1 MTCTFF
7 GHRSY
12 NGEYNEKLKE
22 EIEKLIKEG
31 VKDFLVGHNGGFDSS
46 VKQIL
51 KELKKQYTDIRYTVV
66 LSRLD
71 KYLTEK
77 NETVFPDG
85 IENALPRFKIIYRNN
100 WMINNSDIVISYVRN
115 SLTNGASSFTDIAR
129 RKGKR
134 IISI

>member
-12 NGEYNEKLKE
+12 NGENNEKLKE

-31 VKDFLVGHNGGFDSS
+31 VTDFLVGHNGGFDSS

-100 WMINNSDIVISYVRN
+100 WMINNSDIVITYVRN

>member
-12 NGEYNEKLKE
+12 NGESNEKLKE

-51 KELKKQYTDIRYTVV
+51 KE
-66 LSRLD
+66 
-71 KYLTEK
+71 
-77 NETVFPDG
+77 
-85 IENALPRFKIIYRNN
+85 
-100 WMINNSDIVISYVRN
+100 
-115 SLTNGASSFTDIAR
+115 
-129 RKGKR
+129 
-134 IISI
+134 